1 MTAAPSDAPASTQ
14 APPERTGSP
23 EWAPVH
29 VVTRDMRSQPRP
41 ICIEYMVDPAA
52 FACAVLPEAAA
63 LLAGGARLAL
73 KADAVGVAPAAALTH
88 GVVPSG
94 NRSGN
99 HSGNRLGK

>member
-29 VVTRDMRSQPRP
+29 VVTRAMRSQPRP

-63 LLAGGARLAL
+63 LLAHSGAGLAVKAAGGGE
-73 KADAVGVAPAAALTH
+73 VPAAALAH
-88 GVVPSG
+88 DISPVLV
-94 NRSGN
+94 
-99 HSGNRLGK
+99 LE